1 MMKKR
6 TINFMKLAFVA
17 SLVVL
22 YSCSGTT
29 EPATE
34 TTDDGANIKETT
46 PTEQDAVNEDAQT
59 EENMA
64 TAELDLTKGKEVYAK
79 CIACHQENG
88 EGVEGSF
95 PPLANSDY
103 LLADKNR
110 AIKNILNGLEG
121 EITVNGVTYGTAVPM
136 AANVLTDEETVDI
149 MNYILNSW
157 GNEGGTITLE
167 DVTDAKE

>member
-1 MMKKR
+1 MKKI
-6 TINFMKLAFVA
+6 TMNFMKLAFVA

-22 YSCSGTT
+22 YSCGGTT

-34 TTDDGANIKETT
+34 TTDDGANVEETT
-46 PTEQDAVNEDAQT
+46 PTDQDAVNEDAQT
-59 EENMA
+59 EENTE
-64 TAELDLTKGKEVYAK
+64 TAELDLTTGKEVYAK

-110 AIKNILNGLEG
+110 AIKDILNGLEG
-121 EITVNGVTYGTAVPM
+121 DITVNGTTYGTIAM
-136 AANVLTDEETVDI
+136 TANVLTDEETVDV

-167 DVTDAKE
+167 DVAAAKE